1 MDYLREMESLKY
13 VNNDIDFSF
22 PFNSDEPTWQ
32 IINSLS
38 SMYKESIDLI
48 NGELDIDELEK
59 IVDLLDRS
67 NRVFVYAIGDSRIS
81 AMGFTNKLIKIGK
94 FFYIV
99 TDNRE
104 EAAFSMG
111 QLKMM
116 LHCLLLILSIIFI
129 KIVYEFYYIII
140 VQLLQ
145 LHHYL
150 PVFYINIV
158 IIIF

>member
-22 PFNSDEPTWQ
+22 PFNNDEPTWQ

-67 NRVFVYAIGDSRIS
+67 NRVFVSLA
-81 AMGFTNKLIKIGK
+81 KI
-94 FFYIV
+94 I
-99 TDNRE
+99 
-104 EAAFSMG
+104 
-111 QLKMM
+111 
-116 LHCLLLILSIIFI
+116 
-129 KIVYEFYYIII
+129 
-140 VQLLQ
+140 
-145 LHHYL
+145 
-150 PVFYINIV
+150 
-158 IIIF
+158 